1 MDHNLLGGG
10 AAILA
15 AFLWSANSILFAEA
29 GKRIGALSVNAF
41 RVVVAALL
49 LIGTHLFFYGDFLPA
64 ASNGQWFWLGVSG
77 IIGLGIADFALFA
90 AFVMIGPRLSL
101 LLLSLVPIYS
111 AIFSY
116 FILGEVL
123 GVWALIGI
131 AVTLAGIITVILEK
145 DNQKKEETGMSE
157 EKASESEKEN
167 EQGDTLE
174 DVASAM
180 KVKRM
185 GLLLGTIAALAQG
198 VGLVISKYGMIRMAD
213 DPRKPLAPLPATLIR
228 MVVAALFIWVC
239 IIVAGKLPKILKRLR
254 NKRALQLSSAG
265 AFIGSFLG
273 VWMSMVAVIYI
284 YVGIAQT
291 LMSLMPIMIIPM
303 VWFVYGEKTSWRGML
318 GSILAVLGV
327 AILFLA

>member
-1 MDHNLLGGG
+1 M
-10 AAILA
+10 AAL
-15 AFLWSANSILFAEA
+15 LWSANSILFAEA

-49 LIGTHLFFYGDFLPA
+49 LIGTHFFFYGDLMPA

-116 FILGEVL
+116 LILGEVL
-123 GVWALIGI
+123 GIWALIGI

-145 DNQKKEETGMSE
+145 ENQKKEESGMGE
-157 EKASESEKEN
+157 EKASKSERDN
-167 EQGDTLE
+167 EQGET
-174 DVASAM
+174 
-180 KVKRM
+180 KVKRI

-213 DPRKPLAPLPATLIR
+213 DPGKPLAPLPATLIR
-228 MVVAALFIWVC
+228 MVVAALFIWLC
-239 IIVAGKLPKILKRLR
+239 IAVSGKLPKILRKLR

-303 VWFVYGEKTSWRGML
+303 VWIVYGEKTSWRGMV
-318 GSILAVLGV
+318 GTILAVVGV